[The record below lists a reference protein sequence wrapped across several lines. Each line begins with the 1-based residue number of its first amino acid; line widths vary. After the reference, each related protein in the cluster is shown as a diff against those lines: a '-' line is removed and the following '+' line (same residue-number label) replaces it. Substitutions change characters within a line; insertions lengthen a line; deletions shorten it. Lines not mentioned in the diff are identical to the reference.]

1 VSRTLQD
8 RVQIERVTPAV
19 DDGRFPA
26 KAVVGEDTIVGAD
39 IFREGHEKI
48 AAAVLEFTLGP
59 LLENPYRVGRAL
71 RGELEGLHAAR
82 VGAYRVIY
90 EIDEE
95 AGSVT
100 VLDVDHRGDVYR
112 SR

>member
-1 VSRTLQD
+1 MTQQIWTLRLAGPAKR
-8 RVQIERVTPAV
+8 RVQRLP
-19 DDGRFPA
+19 
-26 KAVVGEDTIVGAD
+26 
-39 IFREGHEKI
+39 EKI

-82 VGAYRVIY
+82 VGAYRVVY
-90 EIDEE
+90 DIDEE